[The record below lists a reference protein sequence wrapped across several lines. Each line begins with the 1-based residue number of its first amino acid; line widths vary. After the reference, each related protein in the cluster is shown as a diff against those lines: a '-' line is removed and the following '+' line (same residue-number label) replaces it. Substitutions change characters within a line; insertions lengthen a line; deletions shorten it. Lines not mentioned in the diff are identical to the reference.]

1 MLKDKAI
8 TQDILYYVT
17 FLASMGCQSRK
28 EGLLIAQ
35 FFSWD
40 RMPHFSMRQIELAF
54 EFRR

>member
-17 FLASMGCQSRK
+17 FLASMECQSRK